1 MTANRYD
8 TLDGWRGLAAL
19 AIAFYHLPVAHAFRD
34 LAGWKNLEFFV
45 DFFFVL
51 SGFVICHA
59 WGKRLVTAQDGMV
72 FMQRRFWRVWPLH
85 IVILGAFLLLESAKW
100 VALQKNAGL
109 GADPAFTGPTSLPA
123 LLSNILMLQ
132 SLNFHGTTTWNGPAW
147 SISVEFWTYVVFATV
162 MLFAKGRLAAMV
174 LIALGGA
181 ATVAIF
187 SPIWLFATHDFGLP
201 RALYGFFAGA
211 ITYRLM
217 SHWRVGVFAAPGLAL
232 EIGVLVLAGLWMAL
246 TGKNA
251 SSMLAPLVF
260 AAVVV
265 VFSHGT
271 GAVSRFLRSGPVQ
284 ALGLWS
290 YSIYLVH
297 TIIYFGL
304 RFGLVTVEKMTG
316 WKLTLSGDGSQRI
329 FSFGSDLANTVVIL
343 ALLGLTVAISAFT
356 YRYIEKP
363 FMVEG
368 SASKAK
374 NGPEGAAMA
383 LR

>member
-19 AIAFYHLPVAHAFRD
+19 AITFYHLPVAHPFRD

-59 WGKRLVTAQDGMV
+59 WGKRLVTARDGWS

-85 IVILGAFLLLESAKW
+85 IIILGAFFLLEAAKW
-100 VALQKNAGL
+100 VALQKASGL

-132 SLNFHGTTTWNGPAW
+132 SLNLHGTTTWNGPAW
-147 SISVEFWTYVVFATV
+147 SISVEFWTYLVFAAV
-162 MLFAKGRLAAMV
+162 MLFAKGRLAVMA

-181 ATVAIF
+181 AVVALF

-217 SHWRVGVFAAPGLAL
+217 SHWRVGALATPGLAL
-232 EIGVLVLAGLWMAL
+232 EIGVLAIAGLWMGM

-260 AAVVV
+260 AAIVM

-271 GAVSRFLRSGPVQ
+271 GAVSRFLRSKPVQ

-297 TIIYFGL
+297 TLIFFGL
-304 RFGLVTVEKMTG
+304 RFALVTLEKVTG
-316 WKLTLSGDGSQRI
+316 WKLTLSGDGSSRV
-329 FSFGSDLANTVVIL
+329 FTFGSDLANAGVIL

-356 YRYIEKP
+356 YRFIEKP
-363 FMVEG
+363 FMVSGPAENP
-368 SASKAK
+368 SK
-374 NGPEGAAMA
+374 GPAGVAIA